1 MNKDCEHN
9 CVCVCVCPFNCRQF
23 KHADS
28 QTSHN
33 IIIHHLFFIE
43 HLIKDPNIESI
54 DIEQAELKE
63 QIN

>member
-1 MNKDCEHN
+1 M
-9 CVCVCVCPFNCRQF
+9 CVCVCPFNCRQF